1 MLYVL
6 HCKKNCI
13 FKKYIFSY
21 SCKNCFTCPL
31 CNTLL
36 RVSCKK
42 NVDKDIFGWYCE
54 YCNWNS
60 SGIVEGNDMKDLQ
73 EKTKNAITS
82 KSLNDIFQ
90 DRRGELAK
98 IQMNCILYNL
108 VVKSKQPSL
117 TSSMRNEIFDVQ
129 TPWSFEDL
137 KTKLDEV
144 KLLFLERY

>member
-1 MLYVL
+1 
-6 HCKKNCI
+6 
-13 FKKYIFSY
+13 
-21 SCKNCFTCPL
+21 
-31 CNTLL
+31 
-36 RVSCKK
+36 
-42 NVDKDIFGWYCE
+42 
-54 YCNWNS
+54 
-60 SGIVEGNDMKDLQ
+60 MKDLQ

-90 DRRGELAK
+90 YRRGELAE
-98 IQMNCILYNL
+98 IQTNCILFNL

-144 KLLFLERY
+144 KLFIFRKILRKILI